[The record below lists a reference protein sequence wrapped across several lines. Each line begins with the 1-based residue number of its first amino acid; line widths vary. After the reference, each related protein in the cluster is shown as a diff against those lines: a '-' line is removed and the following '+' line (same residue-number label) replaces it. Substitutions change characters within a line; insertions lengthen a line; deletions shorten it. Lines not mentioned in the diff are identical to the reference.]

1 VPFDVKRRE
10 VTGAPMQVI
19 DTVMMSQNTGAAN
32 FAVSQRGDLAYIPGG
47 VEGGNR
53 TLVWVDRSGKTEAL
67 PLKPASY
74 LYPRIAPDGRSMAVE
89 IEGPNH
95 DFYFYDFARTVL
107 SKVTTDG
114 MSHNPVWSP
123 DGKQLAYRSW
133 NSGGMTMWVMN
144 SDRSGTPTR
153 LDPKGTR
160 QSPVSFS
167 PDGKFL
173 SFDQKDPQ
181 TDDDAWIL
189 PVGGGEARPIS
200 HSKFGEGS
208 AKFSP
213 DGRWIAY
220 SSTESGKPEI
230 YVQPFPGLGPKIQI
244 SNAGGTDPMWR
255 RMGGELYYRQANKM
269 MMVSVVTSGP
279 ELKAS
284 APKALFEGEFYEGSG
299 ASCEMGGPA
308 AANYDVTP
316 DGQRFL
322 MVKDNSNGTFATKAV
337 VVVNWAEELK
347 GKERARA
354 QAAASK

>member
-1 VPFDVKRRE
+1 
-10 VTGAPMQVI
+10 
-19 DTVMMSQNTGAAN
+19 
-32 FAVSQRGDLAYIPGG
+32 
-47 VEGGNR
+47 
-53 TLVWVDRSGKTEAL
+53 
-67 PLKPASY
+67 
-74 LYPRIAPDGRSMAVE
+74 MAVE

-123 DGKQLAYRSW
+123 DGKRLAYRSW
-133 NSGGMTMWVMN
+133 AAGGMTMWSMN
-144 SDRSGTPTR
+144 ADRSGIPER

-160 QSPVSFS
+160 QNPVSFS

-173 SFDQKDPQ
+173 TFDQKAAE
-181 TDDDAWIL
+181 TGDDAWIL
-189 PVGGGEARPIS
+189 PLSGDGDARPIS
-200 HSKFGEGS
+200 RSKFGEGS

-213 DGRWIAY
+213 DGRWVAY

-244 SNAGGTDPMWR
+244 SNAGGTYPVWR
-255 RMGGELYYRQANKM
+255 RMGGELYYREAKKM
-269 MMVSVVTSGP
+269 MAVSVVTSGA
-279 ELKAS
+279 ELRAS
-284 APKALFEGEFYEGSG
+284 APKMLFEGAYYEGTG

-322 MVKDNSNGTFATKAV
+322 MVRDNAGTVFGTRAIV
-337 VVVNWAEELK
+337 VLNWAEELK
-347 GKERARA
+347 AKERARA
-354 QAAASK
+354 QAAAK